1 MTVAAT
7 APIITYEYTGP
18 ADYDFP
24 FRVFTETDVV
34 ISHIDLDG
42 VTTVLTI
49 GIDYTVLL
57 TEGIIGGT
65 SILTYAPT
73 TGTITMLRRL
83 PLTQTTDWVN
93 NGPFDMELLEQDF
106 DKNVMLLQEMQV
118 SVDGAYVVSTWRGDW
133 EALTYYSSRDTVENS
148 ATGNIYISTVDH
160 ISGSDFDADLAA
172 GIWSLMIDL
181 EAVEAARLDAEES
194 AAEALASETAALAS
208 ETAASLSETSADTD
222 ATTAS
227 TQAGIATS
235 AATAAQLDAWTAE
248 AEKLT
253 AASYADEAE
262 DVFVKIYT
270 SDGDGTFTA
279 TDTTEYSAL
288 HWAAKA
294 EEATSFDPDDY
305 VSQSA
310 LTGSAELP
318 VGTTLQR
325 DAIPA
330 DGLIR
335 YNSDE
340 AGFEGYSSGEW
351 GALGGGGGGLAWEAS
366 ASGDVTAVA
375 GIGYLTYTDTATRNV
390 NLPAGVVGESVGIN
404 DVSQNCGTNSI
415 TIITS
420 GSEKFMGLVE
430 NFILDIDGSS
440 IVATYADATNGWV
453 ITGGNW

>member
-294 EEATSFDPDDY
+294 EEVGGDVPS
-305 VSQSA
+305 
-310 LTGSAELP
+310 G
-318 VGTTLQR
+318 GTTGQVLAKASDTSQ
-325 DAIPA
+325 DTEWA
-330 DGLIR
+330 D
-335 YNSDE
+335 
-340 AGFEGYSSGEW
+340 
-351 GALGGGGGGLAWEAS
+351 GGGGGMAWEAS

-375 GIGYLTYTDTATRNV
+375 GVGYLTYTDTAARNV

-404 DVSQNCGTNSI
+404 DVSQNCGTNNI
-415 TIITS
+415 TVITS
-420 GSEKFMGLVE
+420 GSEKFMGLIE

-440 IVATYADATNGWV
+440 IVVTYADATNGWT
-453 ITGGNW
+453 ITDGSW

>member
-1 MTVAAT
+1 MAEGNWTQTFPSLIEHTKARGADINTRISGIGSNYNMLPAPHDDGKKGFFGPCYVGSPTELGQATSAVDIRNGAITHGVDSGVADAYVVTLGIASLAYVAGMKVNFVAT
-7 APIITYEYTGP
+7 TTNTGTSTIDIDGLGVIALKASATMELP
-18 ADYDFP
+18 ADYIYVDDI
-24 FRVFTETDVV
+24 VEV
-34 ISHIDLDG
+34 I
-42 VTTVLTI
+42 
-49 GIDYTVLL
+49 YTG
-57 TEGIIGGT
+57 TFFQIT
-65 SILTYAPT
+65 SITSHVA
-73 TGTITMLRRL
+73 
-83 PLTQTTDWVN
+83 
-93 NGPFDMELLEQDF
+93 
-106 DKNVMLLQEMQV
+106 
-118 SVDGAYVVSTWRGDW
+118 
-133 EALTYYSSRDTVENS
+133 
-148 ATGNIYISTVDH
+148 
-160 ISGSDFDADLAA
+160 
-172 GIWSLMIDL
+172 
-181 EAVEAARLDAEES
+181 S
-194 AAEALASETAALAS
+194 AAVSAAAAAVSETAALASETAALASETAALAS

-248 AEKLT
+248 AEKIT

-294 EEATSFDPDDY
+294 EEVGGDVPS
-305 VSQSA
+305 
-310 LTGSAELP
+310 G
-318 VGTTLQR
+318 GTTGQVLAKASDTSQ
-325 DAIPA
+325 DTEWA
-330 DGLIR
+330 D
-335 YNSDE
+335 
-340 AGFEGYSSGEW
+340 
-351 GALGGGGGGLAWEAS
+351 GGGGMAWEAS

-375 GIGYLTYTDTATRNV
+375 GVGYLTYTDTAARNV

-404 DVSQNCGTNSI
+404 DVSQNGTNSI

-453 ITGGNW
+453 ITDGSW